1 LGKEVRAQVETG
13 AVRGPAKLGL
23 CVRSEAELSEE
34 EAKVVALVG
43 LGSRVVVPID
53 NMQVNNYI

>member
-1 LGKEVRAQVETG
+1 M
-13 AVRGPAKLGL
+13 RGPAKLGL